1 MTSVGTNHR
10 RCRSEIVTSLNTQ
23 TNGFQR
29 FKTQM
34 QRALNWGGSQD
45 EAFFNPE
52 ILAHQKRQWY
62 QFHSKSSVTAK
73 YQDPTSLFEHF
84 FIAGIHPNANLEPV
98 EDAFVTRKKSEAQS
112 DKTELTDLKIKH
124 FRSPPNVMMEP
135 QILFKYP
142 PGKKLSMGLADLASF
157 CFPEGV
163 KACMLARSPSL
174 SELNQLVYGQEHL
187 SRDDSSFIFSLKAN
201 GRRTYVFRLFVL
213 VADNATLYG
222 VCLHTKEFVQRPPG
236 MLGVSSSL
244 PRAPGRG
251 SRFLVT
257 APRCYCL
264 LTRVPFFELHYE
276 MLNSIV
282 AQERLNR
289 ITQFV
294 SEVSLDHVPS
304 SPKLKNQ
311 EVECAGS
318 PRQQRSWMD
327 SAIPV
332 DGTLALSTASAGLN
346 SPSKLETKSPRD
358 CNSDDSARRWE
369 QLGKM
374 HNDHD
379 SIRKASIE
387 ACVVPVKGSLARIG
401 SFEPLF
407 SSVKG
412 IVTEDEDG
420 VLSCSDKHATNKTIM
435 EWAKE
440 NKNDLLQIVCG
451 YHALPVPSY
460 GGKIHFKPLDHLQA
474 IEYYR
479 TAFAFGEDPD
489 VDMSMIPDK
498 VYLVVDAMLWFTRD
512 DKIGR
517 SGGVGNKSKQVKFKL
532 AAIEEAV
539 SLSNWTTITICRALS
554 LQNIL
559 SLLAAVLLEKQVI
572 ITSPNLG
579 VLSATVLSL
588 IPLILP
594 FEWQSLFLPVLP
606 GKMFDFLDAPVPF
619 VVGILHKPVNKMKSN
634 NLVHVNLADNQV
646 EMSSLPALPKQ
657 KELMNRLGPLH
668 ARLSS
673 DKIAARKHP
682 VHRCNKWQIEAAT
695 QFSASMRQHLESLC
709 SNLSN
714 HTITSVQCDND
725 RVSLLLKESYI
736 DSFPYRDRQFI
747 REFVDTQMFTVLS
760 DTRLS
765 RHEC

>member
-1 MTSVGTNHR
+1 MTGEGTNHR

-29 FKTQM
+29 FKTHM

-45 EAFFNPE
+45 QAFFNPE

-62 QFHSKSSVTAK
+62 QFHSKPSDILN
-73 YQDPTSLFEHF
+73 YEDPTTLFEQF
-84 FIAGIHPNANLEPV
+84 FIAGVHPNANLASV
-98 EDAFVTRKKSEAQS
+98 EDAFVKRKKWEAKS
-112 DKTELTDLKIKH
+112 DKSEPMGLKINH
-124 FRSPPNVMMEP
+124 FQSPPNAMMEP

-142 PGKKLSMGLADLASF
+142 PGMRLSMGLSDLASF

-163 KACMLARSPSL
+163 KACLVARSPSL
-174 SELNQLVYGQEHL
+174 SELNQLVYGQDHL
-187 SRDDSSFIFSLKAN
+187 CRDDLSFIFSLK
-201 GRRTYVFRLFVL
+201 

-222 VCLHTKEFVQRPPG
+222 VCLHTQEFVQRPPG
-236 MLGVSSSL
+236 MLGVASSL
-244 PRAPGRG
+244 PRTPGRG

-264 LTRVPFFELHYE
+264 LTRVPFFDLHYE
-276 MLNSIV
+276 MLKSIV

-294 SEVSLDHVPS
+294 TEVSFDRLS
-304 SPKLKNQ
+304 LSPKLNNQ

-332 DGTLALSTASAGLN
+332 DGTLALSSTALS
-346 SPSKLETKSPRD
+346 SPSKLKTRPPND
-358 CNSDDSARRWE
+358 FNSDASDRRRE
-369 QLGKM
+369 CLGKV
-374 HNDHD
+374 HGDHD

-387 ACVVPVKGSLARIG
+387 ACVGPVSGSLERVG
-401 SFEPLF
+401 SFGPLF
-407 SSVKG
+407 SSVRG
-412 IVTEDEDG
+412 IVIEDEDG
-420 VLSCSDKHATNKTIM
+420 VLSCSEHATSKMIM

-440 NKNDLLQIVCG
+440 NKNDLLQIVCS

-460 GGKIHFKPLDHLQA
+460 GGKIHFKPLEHLQA
-474 IEYYR
+474 IEYCR
-479 TAFAFGEDPD
+479 LAFAFGEDPD

-498 VYLVVDAMLWFTRD
+498 A
-512 DKIGR
+512 KI
-517 SGGVGNKSKQVKFKL
+517 KL

-539 SLSNWTTITICRALS
+539 LLSNWTTITTCRALS
-554 LQNIL
+554 LQNV
-559 SLLAAVLLEKQVI
+559 LLLLTAVLLEKQVI

-588 IPLILP
+588 IPMILP
-594 FEWQSLFLPVLP
+594 FQWQSLFLPVLP

-646 EMSSLPALPKQ
+646 EMSSLPLLPKH
-657 KELMNRLGPLH
+657 KELMNKLAPLH
-668 ARLSS
+668 TRLSS
-673 DKIAARKHP
+673 DKTAAKKHP
-682 VHRCNKWQIEAAT
+682 VLKCNKWLIDAAT
-695 QFSASMRQHLESLC
+695 QFSAAMRQHLESLC

-736 DSFPYRDRQFI
+736 DSFPYRDRQFM

-765 RHEC
+765 RPEF

>member
-23 TNGFQR
+23 TSGFQR
-29 FKTQM
+29 FKTHM

-52 ILAHQKRQWY
+52 ILANQKRQWY
-62 QFHSKSSVTAK
+62 QFQSKSSDIAN
-73 YQDPTSLFEHF
+73 YQDPTALFEHF
-84 FIAGIHPNANLEPV
+84 FIVGIHPNADLEPV
-98 EDAFVTRKKSEAQS
+98 EDAFVRRKKWEAKS
-112 DKTELTDLKIKH
+112 GKTEPMDVKSMH
-124 FRSPPNVMMEP
+124 FQSPPNVMMEP
-135 QILFKYP
+135 QVLFKYP
-142 PGKKLSMGLADLASF
+142 PGKKLSMDLADLASF

-163 KACMLARSPSL
+163 EACMLARSPSF
-174 SELNQLVYGQEHL
+174 SELNQLVYGQDHL
-187 SRDDSSFIFSLKAN
+187 SRDDLSFIFSLK
-201 GRRTYVFRLFVL
+201 

-222 VCLHTKEFVQRPPG
+222 VCLHTQEIVQRPPG
-236 MLGVSSSL
+236 MLGVASSL

-264 LTRVPFFELHYE
+264 LSRVPFFDLHYE

-304 SPKLKNQ
+304 SPKANNQ
-311 EVECAGS
+311 EVESADS
-318 PRQQRSWMD
+318 PRQQRLWMD

-332 DGTLALSTASAGLN
+332 NDTLALSAASADRLN
-346 SPSKLETKSPRD
+346 SPSKLETRPPND
-358 CNSDDSARRWE
+358 CNSDVLERRRE
-369 QLGKM
+369 YLGKM
-374 HNDHD
+374 HDDRD

-387 ACVVPVKGSLARIG
+387 ACVVPANGSLGRIG
-401 SFEPLF
+401 SFGKF
-407 SSVKG
+407 SSVRG

-420 VLSCSDKHATNKTIM
+420 VPFCSDKHPTTKTIM
-435 EWAKE
+435 QWAKE
-440 NKNDLLQIVCG
+440 NRNDLLQIVCS

-460 GGKIHFKPLDHLQA
+460 GGQIHFKPLEHLQA
-474 IEYYR
+474 IGYCR
-479 TAFAFGEDPD
+479 TAFAFGEDAD
-489 VDMSMIPDK
+489 ADMSMIPDK
-498 VYLVVDAMLWFTRD
+498 
-512 DKIGR
+512 
-517 SGGVGNKSKQVKFKL
+517 VKFKL

-539 SLSNWTTITICRALS
+539 SLSNWTTTTICRVLS
-554 LQNIL
+554 LQNV
-559 SLLAAVLLEKQVI
+559 LLLIAAVLLEKQVI

-588 IPLILP
+588 IPMILP

-619 VVGILHKPVNKMKSN
+619 VVGILHKPINMMISN

-646 EMSSLPALPKQ
+646 EVSSLPALPRQ
-657 KELMNRLGPLH
+657 KELMNRLGPPH

-673 DKIAARKHP
+673 NKTAAKKHP
-682 VHRCNKWQIEAAT
+682 VYMCNKWQIEAAT
-695 QFSASMRQHLESLC
+695 HFLAAMRQHLESLC

-714 HTITSVQCDND
+714 HTITNVQCDND

-736 DSFPYRDRQFI
+736 DSFPCRDRQFI

-765 RHEC
+765 RHGC